1 MKNRLKRIICLHTFI
16 ERVIHSMS
24 CTMHGFAHVL
34 GVISFATCFEL
45 LLIDFHRVESTR
57 VGTSRD
63 DPVES

>member
-1 MKNRLKRIICLHTFI
+1 
-16 ERVIHSMS
+16 MS